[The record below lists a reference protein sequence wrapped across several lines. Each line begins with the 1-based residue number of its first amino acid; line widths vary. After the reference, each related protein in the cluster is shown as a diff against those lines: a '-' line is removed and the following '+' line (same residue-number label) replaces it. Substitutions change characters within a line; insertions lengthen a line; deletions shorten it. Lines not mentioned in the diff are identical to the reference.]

1 MAKQIK
7 PSEAI
12 ELCDNFDSKYN
23 DLTTLI
29 GKDDNRSVL
38 FTIKEIRDY
47 LDYVENANAGIDG
60 LRVYFGSYKDT
71 KLSTV
76 FFAPTSS
83 GKDNTELNALNL
95 GEVGMPPKRKYGK

>member
-7 PSEAI
+7 PSEAVA
-12 ELCDNFDSKYN
+12 LCDNYDAKYN
-23 DLTTLI
+23 ELTKLI

-38 FTIKEIRDY
+38 FSIKEIRDY
-47 LDYVENANAGIDG
+47 LDYVENANADIDG
-60 LRVYFGSYKDT
+60 LRVYLGSNSDT

-83 GKDNTELNALNL
+83 GKDNTELNAFNIGEL
-95 GEVGMPPKRKYGK
+95 GIPPRKKYGK